1 MRKLCR
7 IALALAFGGLGP
19 RLTTAVAQTP
29 QRGGTLVFGVEAEPP
44 NYDCHQGNTF
54 VILDLVAPIYSL
66 LIRFDPNDMSR
77 FEPDLAT
84 SWETSADGLSYIF
97 RLRQG
102 VQFHDGSPF
111 SSADVK
117 ASFDRIRLAPDG
129 IVSQHKAAFDAVAS
143 VDTPDANTVVFHLK
157 QVDAG
162 LMNNIASPWSCIY
175 SAAKLAVDERFPERH
190 LLGTG
195 PFQFV
200 EHVPGSTFTAKRFE
214 HYFLPDR
221 PYLDGYRAEFVSGA
235 GMING
240 LSGGRLMAAFR
251 GISPAERDRIRAARG
266 DQMQFLENDHWV
278 QLFQI
283 TFNTRRP
290 PFNDIRVRQA
300 LSMAID
306 RWGSA
311 AGIARVSFLGPVSDY
326 APAGS
331 FWALPK
337 ATLQKYPGFSTDI
350 AASRKE
356 AQHLLQ
362 EAGVPNLK
370 FRLLNRTQ
378 LSPYSEFGVFLL
390 DQWRRIGLNVEQD
403 MVETGPW
410 QNARNHGDYDV
421 MVEAMSEHS
430 DDPSVL
436 LVHFL
441 SADRSPINYSGSIDR
456 TVDDLFDQQQRTL
469 DPAARQKIVWQMHE
483 HMLEQSVFAP
493 VFWADRIIP
502 LASNVHGWVITPS
515 HFVGQDLRDV
525 WLSH

>member
-1 MRKLCR
+1 MRKLLQT
-7 IALALAFGGLGP
+7 ALAMILASGL
-19 RLTTAVAQTP
+19 AAAAATP
-29 QRGGTLVFGVEAEPP
+29 QRGGTLVFGAEAEPP
-44 NYDCHQGNTF
+44 NYDCHQGNTY
-54 VILDLVAPIYSL
+54 VILDLVSPIYSE
-66 LIRFDPNDMSR
+66 LIRFDPSDMSR

-84 SWETSADGLSYIF
+84 RWETSEDGLTYTF
-97 RLRQG
+97 HLRQG

-117 ASFDRIRLAPDG
+117 ASFDRIRLAPDN
-129 IVSQHKAAFDAVAS
+129 IVSQHKAAFDAVAA
-143 VDTPDANTVVFHLK
+143 VDAPDADTVVFHLK
-157 QVDAG
+157 HVDAG
-162 LMNNIASPWSCIY
+162 LLNNIASPWSCIY
-175 SAAKLAVDERFPERH
+175 SAARLQQDQRFPERH

-200 EHVPGSTFTAKRFE
+200 EHVPGSYFTGKRFE

-235 GMING
+235 AMING
-240 LSGGRLMAAFR
+240 LSGGRLMAMFR
-251 GISPAERDRIRAARG
+251 GIAPADRERIHAARG
-266 DQMQFLENDHWV
+266 DDIRFLENDHWV

-283 TFNTRRP
+283 TFNTRRK
-290 PFNDIRVRQA
+290 PFDDPRVRQA
-300 LSMAID
+300 LSLAID

-326 APAGS
+326 APVGS

-337 ATLQKYPGFSTDI
+337 ATLEKYPGFGPDI
-350 AASRKE
+350 AAARKQ
-356 AQHLLQ
+356 AQALLQ

-378 LSPYSEFGVFLL
+378 LTPYTTFGVFLL
-390 DQWRRIGLNVEQD
+390 DQWRRIGLTVEQD
-403 MVETGPW
+403 LVETAPW
-410 QNARNHGDYDV
+410 QNARDHGDYDV

-483 HMLEQSVFAP
+483 HMLEQGVFAP

-502 LASNVHGWVITPS
+502 LSSRVQGWVITPS

-525 WLSH
+525 WLTPQ